1 MNETLAYTGLKIETN
16 TEYTPDSLEAILSRY
31 DFVCHID
38 ENSLYTAGDI
48 GKAGS
53 SAIMKG

>member
-16 TEYTPDSLEAILSRY
+16 TEYTPDSLEAFYPDMILSVISMRTR
-31 DFVCHID
+31 
-38 ENSLYTAGDI
+38 LYTAGDI